1 MRGNELLDKMELID
15 PAYVEAADV
24 RSKRKKNAWVK
35 WGAMA
40 ACLCLVFMGTM
51 IWRQSA
57 PTYNKDHKEDF
68 GIIVSEEGVTIPK
81 MNVLL
86 SSKDQA
92 GADMIGFFIY
102 QGRCYVQY
110 EWIYNDVHFIGK
122 RLGTATGLIDE
133 WTQADGYVDFAGSV
147 DGDFYVVEGIS
158 PEFMLCMRFDN
169 GAVCTY
175 INDNGITLKTGTDLF
190 EDRLHVSETYTGLTY
205 QNHGAWKSGDEEYF
219 ILKESYG
226 QEVLL
231 FLEALNQ
238 ASFMPREDAPYGYN
252 QVLYHIDLAL
262 ENGMNVK
269 LRLFPDGYVYFD
281 GIGSVFLKMETEAF
295 ERFVA
300 LLDTGE
306 AGIQAQKIDSS
317 TTYDDCLSDVTLGG
331 YIPRFIPDG
340 MQVSFSGIYYHI
352 DRECAE
358 VGNAERIYIEFFD
371 VSDVKRYYSVAVLD
385 ADDNGGPGCII
396 YEAESFTLEDAARSL
411 QTLDSQ
417 GNALERPRLEL
428 GVRVGNIIVILSA
441 KGLDAE
447 EGYSILSSVL

>member
-1 MRGNELLDKMELID
+1 MRGIELLDKMELID
-15 PAYVEAADV
+15 PAYVEAADT
-24 RSKRKKNAWVK
+24 RPKSKKNVWVK
-35 WGAMA
+35 WGVMA
-40 ACLCLVFMGTM
+40 ACLCLVFVGTM

-57 PTYNKDHKEDF
+57 LTYNNDPNEDM
-68 GIIVSEEGVTIPK
+68 GLIVSEDGVTIPK

-86 SSKDQA
+86 SPKDKA
-92 GADMIGFFIY
+92 AADMVGFFIY

-110 EWIYNDVHFIGK
+110 EWIYNDVNFIGE
-122 RLGTATGLIDE
+122 RLGTATGFIDE
-133 WTQADGYVDFAGSV
+133 WTPADGYVDFAGSV
-147 DGDFYVVEGIS
+147 DGDFYAVEGIS

-190 EDRLHVSETYTGLTY
+190 EDRLHVSETYTSLTY
-205 QNHGAWKSGDEEYF
+205 QTHGAWQSSDDEYF

-226 QEVLL
+226 KELL
-231 FLEALNQ
+231 TFLEALDQ
-238 ASFMPREDAPYGYN
+238 ALFLPRQDAPYN
-252 QVLYHIDLAL
+252 FDQVLYHINLTL

-281 GIGSVFLKMETEAF
+281 GIRSVLLKMESEAF

-300 LLDTGE
+300 LLDAGE
-306 AGIQAQKIDSS
+306 AGIPAQRIDSS
-317 TTYDDCLSDVTLGG
+317 TTYDDCLSDATLGG
-331 YIPRFIPDG
+331 YVPRFIPDG

-352 DRECAE
+352 DRETAE

-371 VSDVKRYYSVAVLD
+371 VADVNRYYSITVLD
-385 ADDNGGPGCII
+385 AGACEEPCCII
-396 YEAESFTLEDAARSL
+396 YEAENFTLEDAAQSV

-417 GNALERPRLEL
+417 GNAMEWPRLEL

-441 KGLDAE
+441 KGLDAQ